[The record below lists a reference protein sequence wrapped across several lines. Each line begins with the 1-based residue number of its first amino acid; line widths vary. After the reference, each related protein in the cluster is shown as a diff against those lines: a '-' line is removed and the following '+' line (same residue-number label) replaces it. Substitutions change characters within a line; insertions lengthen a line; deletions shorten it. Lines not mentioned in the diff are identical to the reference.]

1 MNNQEKASLTSIED
15 GYHELAKAAEDKGR
29 IKTSGYAGVELK
41 ETYGIYITGE
51 YGIGQDKQEDY
62 KIGVSLKAMF

>member
-1 MNNQEKASLTSIED
+1 M
-15 GYHELAKAAEDKGR
+15 
-29 IKTSGYAGVELK
+29 ELK